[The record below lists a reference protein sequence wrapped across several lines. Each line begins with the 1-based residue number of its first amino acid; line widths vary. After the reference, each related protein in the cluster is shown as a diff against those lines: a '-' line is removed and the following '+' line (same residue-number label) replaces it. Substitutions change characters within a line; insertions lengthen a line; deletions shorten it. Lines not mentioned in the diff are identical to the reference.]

1 MVDWSRKKI
10 DYPASGSSNR
20 CTIPESRRLS
30 HVANGANVHAICG
43 ESYGLGPY
51 DSPQIACVQRWMSM
65 LRMFSLTPL
74 AACSAII
81 DSACIRIKSSLTRTF
96 RCGCGQVHCQRYTWS
111 GQELHHETTSTLRQV
126 GVHHPIWPGWLSLV
140 WWYAR
145 QTGTWNK
152 PQFAHSPGCCSTPLN
167 SIIWKY
173 FSRGYPTGR

>member
-1 MVDWSRKKI
+1 MSNIVQLFQTLLHSTAALNNLVSKVL
-10 DYPASGSSNR
+10 SSDGQEYEQKYSIKSCLWPN
-20 CTIPESRRLS
+20 
-30 HVANGANVHAICG
+30 
-43 ESYGLGPY
+43 PY
-51 DSPQIACVQRWMSM
+51 DSPQVACVQRWMSM

-173 FSRGYPTGR
+173 FSRGYPTER